1 MKIYI
6 KVKPKSKKEFVKKI
20 DDTHYVVAVS
30 EPPVDGKANN
40 AVIDMLAEFFHKP
53 KSQIFI
59 VSGKSSR
66 QKIMEITVL

>member
-30 EPPVDGKANN
+30 EPPTEGKANN
-40 AVIDMLAEFFHKP
+40 AVIEALAEFFQTP

-59 VSGKSSR
+59 ISGKSSR
-66 QKIMEITVL
+66 QKIVEI